1 MKIDSLSRVH
11 LASLPTAL
19 EDAPTLAAAIGID
32 RLLVKR
38 DDNTGL
44 ATGGNKARKLE
55 FLMAEALAQGCDVV
69 ISCGGNQSNHARMT
83 AAAARKLGLDCV
95 LFLTNP
101 MPREFEGNLLL
112 DTILGARMIF
122 LGDTGME
129 RLVEAMEAEAE
140 TLRSAGRTPYLIPIG
155 GSTPLGAMGY
165 VTAVRELALE
175 CDGLTS
181 LSPGRLDVQPGAAV
195 SSHDS
200 AKRCQAIA
208 LQSAD
213 IVFALGSGGTAA
225 GITLGCDLFL
235 PNARAIGISVSRG
248 TAECREV
255 VERIVRGS
263 AELIEAKMP
272 DMDRLRVCDEYVGRA
287 YAVPTPEGRDAIL
300 LAARTE
306 GLILDPVYTGKGM
319 AGLID
324 LARKGEIGRGRPVV
338 FWHTG
343 GAAGLFAY
351 EKLFR
356 DDSGQLAAE
365 L

>member
-1 MKIDSLSRVH
+1 MKIDNLPRVH

-19 EDAPTLAAAIGID
+19 DDAPTLAAAIGID

-55 FLMAEALAQGCDVV
+55 FLMAEAVAQGCDVV

-101 MPREFEGNLLL
+101 MPQQFEGNLLL
-112 DTILGARMIF
+112 DTILGARMVF

-140 TLRSAGRTPYLIPIG
+140 TLRSSGRTPYLIPIG
-155 GSTPLGAMGY
+155 GSTPLGAIGY
-165 VTAVRELALE
+165 VTAIREIA
-175 CDGLTS
+175 GQ
-181 LSPGRLDVQPGAAV
+181 LDEIGG
-195 SSHDS
+195 DRS
-200 AKRCQAIA
+200 ATPVTGGV
-208 LQSAD
+208 D

-235 PNARAIGISVSRG
+235 SDARVIGISVSRG
-248 TAECREV
+248 TAECLEM
-255 VERIVRGS
+255 VERIARGS
-263 AELIEAKMP
+263 AELIEVGMP
-272 DMDRLRVCDEYVGRA
+272 DMERLTVHDKYIGRA

-306 GLILDPVYTGKGM
+306 GLILDPVYTGKAM

-356 DDSGQLAAE
+356 DDARQLATE
-365 L
+365 I

>member
-1 MKIDSLSRVH
+1 MKIDNLPRVH

-19 EDAPTLAAAIGID
+19 EDAPNLAAAIGID

-55 FLMAEALAQGCDVV
+55 FLMAEAVAQGCDVV

-101 MPREFEGNLLL
+101 MPKEFGGNLLL
-112 DTILGARMIF
+112 DTILGARMVF
-122 LGDTGME
+122 LGDSGME

-140 TLRSAGRTPYLIPIG
+140 ALRSAGRTPYLIPIG
-155 GSTPLGAMGY
+155 GSTPLGAIGY
-165 VTAVRELALE
+165 VTAIRELA
-175 CDGLTS
+175 GQ
-181 LSPGRLDVQPGAAV
+181 LDEIGG
-195 SSHDS
+195 DRS
-200 AKRCQAIA
+200 ATPITTDKGCCHRSCTPVTMGV
-208 LQSAD
+208 D

-235 PNARAIGISVSRG
+235 PDARVIGVSVSRG
-248 TAECREV
+248 AAECREMV
-255 VERIVRGS
+255 GDIVRGS
-263 AELIEAKMP
+263 AELIEVEMP
-272 DMDRLRVCDEYVGRA
+272 DMERLTVHDEYVGRA

-306 GLILDPVYTGKGM
+306 GLILDPVYTGKAM

-356 DDSGQLAAE
+356 DDAGQLAAE